1 MRFYTNITQWGNNLL
16 LREIVDGKRI
26 NRKVKYSPTLYAR
39 VAKETNYM
47 TLEGKYV
54 APIKHETIKDAK
66 AWVEGYKDQPHLI
79 YGNTQFAYN
88 YIADEYSSDIGSTLF
103 DTNKVDWDIDQ
114 ILIVTIDIEVECE
127 NGFPKPEEAN
137 DPLLSITVKNHQ
149 NKKIV
154 VWGIGDFKNSRDDV
168 SYIKCDTEK
177 HLLQSFLTF
186 WEQHKPD
193 VITGWNTEFFDI
205 PYVCN
210 RILNQFDENELK
222 RLSPWGNVFSRSL
235 YKMGRSHQVY
245 DIQGVAHLDFFD
257 LYRKFTYINQ
267 ESYRLDHIAFTEL
280 GERKYDNPYETFS
293 EWYIKDYQS
302 FIEYNIRDV
311 ELVDKLEDRMRL
323 IDLCLTMAYDAKVNY
338 IDVLGTTKY
347 WDILIYNHLRKKNIV
362 IPQKRKHEKSE
373 KFEGAYVKDPIVGM
387 HKWVMSFDLN
397 SLYPHLIMQY
407 NISPETLIGSPFKE
421 KDITVDKMLDEK
433 VDDSIIQ
440 SLKEKKVSLTPN
452 GALFKKNKRGFF
464 PELMQSIYD
473 DRVKYKRLL
482 LEVKQEYEN
491 TKDPKLTKDISRYNN
506 IQMAK
511 KISLNSAYGAIG
523 NSWFRYY
530 DLLVAEAITTSGQLS
545 IRWIE
550 RALNRYLNGILKT
563 DALDYV
569 LASDTDSVYITF
581 DRLINKLYPMGQNSG
596 DIIDFLDRLA
606 REKIEPFIDQSYQ
619 DLATYVNAYEQKMS
633 MKREVI
639 ADKGIWTAKKRY
651 ILNAWDVEGVRYKEP
666 SLKIMGIEAVKSSTP
681 APCREKIKDA
691 IKIIMHEDS
700 KVLNIF
706 IQDFRSEFMKMEPEV
721 IAYPRSVNGLTKWT
735 ESHNLFKKGA
745 PIHCKGAI
753 LYNHLLTKNKLSHK
767 YPFIQEGDKI
777 KFLHLKEPNLYQ
789 STSISFITQLPK
801 EFDFN
806 LLIDYDVQFEKSFVE
821 PLKFITDKIKWN
833 LDMSYGS
840 QLTLE
845 GFFN

>member
-16 LREIVDGKRI
+16 LREVVDGERI
-26 NRKVKYSPTLYAR
+26 DRRIKYSPTLYAR
-39 VAKETNYM
+39 VAKETNYK

-54 APIKHETIKDAK
+54 APIKHDTIKDAK

-88 YIADEYSSDIGSTLF
+88 YIADEYSNEMSW
-103 DTNKVDWDIDQ
+103 NIDE

-137 DPLLSITVKNHQ
+137 DPLLSITIKNHQ

-154 VWGIGDFKNSRDDV
+154 VWGIGDFENSRDDV

-186 WEQHKPD
+186 WEQHNPD

-205 PYVCN
+205 PYMCN

-222 RLSPWGNVFSRSL
+222 RLSPWRGVFSRSV
-235 YKMGRSHQVY
+235 YKMGRAHQVY
-245 DIQGVAHLDFFD
+245 DIQGIAHLDFFD
-257 LYRKFTYINQ
+257 LYRKFTYTNQ
-267 ESYRLDHIAFTEL
+267 ESYRLDHIAFVEL
-280 GERKYDNPYETFS
+280 GERKDGNPYETFS

-302 FIEYNIRDV
+302 FIEYNITDV
-311 ELVDKLEDRMRL
+311 ELVDKLEDKMKL

-362 IPQKRKHEKSE
+362 IPQKIKQE
-373 KFEGAYVKDPIVGM
+373 KFEKYEGAYVKDPIVGM

-407 NISPETLIGSPFKE
+407 NISPETLIGCPFKE
-421 KDITVDKMLDEK
+421 KDITVDKMLDGE
-433 VDDSIIQ
+433 VDDSIMQ
-440 SLKEKKVSLTPN
+440 SLKDRNVTLTPN
-452 GALFKKNKRGFF
+452 GALSKKNKRGFL

-473 DRVKYKRLL
+473 DRVKYKQLL
-482 LEVKQEYEN
+482 LETKQEYEN
-491 TKDPKLTKDISRYNN
+491 TKDPKLDKDISRYNN

-511 KISLNSAYGAIG
+511 KISLNSVYGAIG

-550 RALNRYLNGILKT
+550 RSLNRYLNQILKT
-563 DALDYV
+563 DDMDYV
-569 LASDTDSVYITF
+569 IASDTDSVYITF
-581 DRLINKLYPMGQNSG
+581 DRLIDKLYPKGQDSRE
-596 DIIDFLDRLA
+596 IVDFLDRLA
-606 REKIEPFIDQSYQ
+606 REKIEPYIDQSYQ
-619 DLATYVNAYEQKMS
+619 ELAEHINAYEQKMF

-651 ILNAWDVEGVRYKEP
+651 ILNAWDVEGVRYQEP
-666 SLKIMGIEAVKSSTP
+666 QLKIMGIEAVKSSTP
-681 APCREKIKDA
+681 APCREKIKQA
-691 IKIIMHEDS
+691 LKIIMSSDE
-700 KVLNIF
+700 KELNDF
-706 IQDFRSEFMKMEPEV
+706 IQDFRTEFMEMKPEL

-753 LYNHLLTKNKLSHK
+753 LYNHLLKKNNLGNKFPS
-767 YPFIQEGDKI
+767 IQEGDKI
-777 KFLHLKEPNLYQ
+777 KFLHMKEPNLYQ
-789 STSISFITQLPK
+789 STSISFLTQLPK
-801 EFDFN
+801 EFDFAS
-806 LLIDYDVQFEKSFVE
+806 LIDYDVQFEKSFVE
-821 PLKFITDKIKWN
+821 PLKFISEKIKWK

-845 GFFN
+845 GFFS